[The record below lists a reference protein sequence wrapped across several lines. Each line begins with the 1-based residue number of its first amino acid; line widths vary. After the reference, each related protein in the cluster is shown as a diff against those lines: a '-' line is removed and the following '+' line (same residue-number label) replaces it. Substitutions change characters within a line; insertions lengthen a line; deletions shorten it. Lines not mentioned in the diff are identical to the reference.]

1 MPLAGAARLSPASQV
16 GGGLH
21 TPLPCPPQGTISGDG
36 VLLAALTASAWTRPV
51 FPSPVSCCNQGPRP
65 LSASVLCSEVSSV
78 PLPGGETGAQ
88 RTAALG
94 VWGDPTGSCP
104 GSPLTTAI
112 RPSRGGRRPCVSIL
126 LRFPPRPPGHA
137 SPSLSG
143 SSLGAR
149 GRCGPPHRGVLRA
162 HCEGSWKKRSRGS
175 RGSEEPG
182 GLTGWHPCAPISG
195 FKSFSLT
202 SVELQMLTNSCV
214 KLQTVHSIPLTI
226 NKEGGPPPPRTVQA
240 AVPYCCWGCPGAG
253 DLHAR
258 ACVCSC
264 RLFPGVDRTSWGDPG
279 DRRLGSESRAA
290 PQTLSALVWP

>member
-1 MPLAGAARLSPASQV
+1 M
-16 GGGLH
+16 
-21 TPLPCPPQGTISGDG
+21 
-36 VLLAALTASAWTRPV
+36 
-51 FPSPVSCCNQGPRP
+51 
-65 LSASVLCSEVSSV
+65 
-78 PLPGGETGAQ
+78 
-88 RTAALG
+88 
-94 VWGDPTGSCP
+94 
-104 GSPLTTAI
+104 
-112 RPSRGGRRPCVSIL
+112 SIL
-126 LRFPPRPPGHA
+126 LRFPPHPPGHA

-162 HCEGSWKKRSRGS
+162 RCEGSWKKCSRGS

-226 NKEGGPPPPRTVQA
+226 NKEGGPPPPCTLQA

-253 DLHAR
+253 DLHAW

-264 RLFPGVDRTSWGDPG
+264 RVLPGVDGTSWGDPG
-279 DRRLGSESRAA
+279 DRRLGPESRAA
-290 PQTLSALVWP
+290 PQTLCALVWPCSPSPHVWSCRTCVHSYTRAHTLAHKSVLCTLRLIHVTCSPAPLLS